1 MQRQIDMLTRTLT
14 MLQNAATSRERAGR
28 DSSLAR
34 QYLGEAQMV
43 LKELQKEKIALAG
56 GRDVAPLA
64 NTAAGSDRQVLVNVL
79 RSRTAPS

>member
-14 MLQNAATSRERAGR
+14 MLQNAATSREIAGR

-34 QYLGEAQMV
+34 HYLGEAQMV
-43 LKELQKEKIALAG
+43 LHQLQKEKTALSG

-64 NTAAGSDRQVLVNVL
+64 NTAAGADRQVSVNVR
-79 RSRTAPS
+79 RSRATPS